1 AMPPQIVKSVDYVA
15 TVEEMLPGIPQP
27 PGFDPTTL
35 KQAEVT
41 TDRYQVGAAV
51 GGAVACSWFRV
62 WGEAL
67 AAGDTASAEEAE
79 AVLRGAESWPIF
91 REMEKEGAYPA
102 TVIEYAEKMPS
113 RKWFGRPL
121 LPEVDKGLGCAEKGY
136 PAVVGQG

>member
-1 AMPPQIVKSVDYVA
+1 GRLIELRAHVPDLATFRERLGWLRRVSAEEWLDAMPPQIVKSVDYVA
-15 TVEEMLPGIPQP
+15 T
-27 PGFDPTTL
+27 
-35 KQAEVT
+35 
-41 TDRYQVGAAV
+41 
-51 GGAVACSWFRV
+51 
-62 WGEAL
+62 
-67 AAGDTASAEEAE
+67 AEEAE

-136 PAVVGQG
+136 PAVVGQ